1 MNANELVS
9 PPAVAA
15 TDDRMPTERPE
26 YTGEDGADATSSRE
40 AVPDYAAGLQAAE
53 HFGSHPLRGRRIGV
67 LRDGS
72 EDAGMDPAVTK
83 AVADAAAHLQSLG
96 AEIQEVPGRDLASAQ
111 CGIRRH
117 GRFAHEP
124 VGRRS
129 FRMRSTALT

>member
-1 MNANELVS
+1 MRISRSAIHRHPHVVNLNEHIS

-15 TDDRMPTERPE
+15 SDDQVPTERPE
-26 YTGEDGADATSSRE
+26 CTGEDGADATSSRE

-72 EDAGMDPAVTK
+72 GDGGMHPAVTK
-83 AVADAAAHLQSLG
+83 AVTDAAAHLQSLG
-96 AEIQEVPGRDLASAQ
+96 AEIQEVPDRDVASAQ

-117 GRFAHEP
+117 GCFAHEP
-124 VGRRS
+124 
-129 FRMRSTALT
+129 